1 MSKSQTPQPSQPAQ
15 SHEAMMDDLGQS
27 TQDLEKN
34 LGVVGK
40 SLISTLD
47 RTVSMQSSTIQS
59 YVDRLRRKNPK
70 ASPEEIQELIDKHF
84 VRLASGSGASAGAAA
99 AIPGIGLATGTAAI
113 AGESVLFLDA
123 AAFYTMASAH
133 LRGVDIRN
141 PERRRALVLLT
152 LLGSKGVAVIEAM
165 VGDITQPGSGGSFS
179 PGTIL
184 GKFSAPT
191 LSNANSRLTK
201 MALKQVSKRMMR
213 SWVGK
218 IMPLGIGAVLGGFAN
233 RRLAADLIENST
245 TSLGQPPAQ
254 FAAPVPAGDAKDQ
267 PKNPSGKKNGLAK
280 LVDRFRKNDDKAD
293 NESLTGDAKED
304 EELDRLALSAMTEGH
319 ESDAK

>member
-1 MSKSQTPQPSQPAQ
+1 MSDSQTPQNTQTQ
-15 SHEAMMDDLGQS
+15 DELMNNLGES
-27 TQDLEKN
+27 TQGLEKN

-40 SLISTLD
+40 SFISTLD
-47 RTVSMQSSTIQS
+47 RAVSMQSSTIES
-59 YVDRLRRKNPK
+59 YVGRLRRKNPK
-70 ASPEEIQELIDKHF
+70 ASPEEIQQLIDKHF
-84 VRLASGSGASAGAAA
+84 IRLASGSGASAGAAA
-99 AIPGIGLATGTAAI
+99 AVPGIGLATGTAAI

-165 VGDITQPGSGGSFS
+165 VGDITQPGSAGSFS

-218 IMPLGIGAVLGGFAN
+218 IMPLGIGAVLGGLAN
-233 RRLAADLIENST
+233 RRLASDLIENST
-245 TSLGQPPAQ
+245 TSLGAVPAQ
-254 FAAPVPAGDAKDQ
+254 FAAPAPAGDTKDE
-267 PKNPSGKKNGLAK
+267 PKNPSEKRNGLAS
-280 LVDRFRKNDDKAD
+280 LVNRFRKDDEPDDK
-293 NESLTGDAKED
+293 SLTGDVKED
-304 EELDRLALSAMTEGH
+304 EELDRLALFAMTEGSKVH

>member
-1 MSKSQTPQPSQPAQ
+1 MSESPQSQNPRT
-15 SHEAMMDDLGQS
+15 HEEMMDGLGES
-27 TQDLEKN
+27 TQGLEKN

-40 SLISTLD
+40 SLISALD
-47 RTVSMQSSTIQS
+47 RAVSMQSSTIEA
-59 YVDRLRRKNPK
+59 YVGRLRRKNPD
-70 ASPEEIQELIDKHF
+70 ASPAEIQKLIDQHF
-84 VRLASGSGASAGAAA
+84 IRLASGSGASAGAAA

-113 AGESVLFLDA
+113 AGESVIFLDS
-123 AAFYTMASAH
+123 AAFYTVASAH
-133 LRGVDIRN
+133 LRGVDIRD
-141 PERRRALVLLT
+141 PQRRRVLVLLT

-165 VGDITQPGSGGSFS
+165 VGDITKPGSGGSFS

-213 SWVGK
+213 SWIGK

-245 TSLGQPPAQ
+245 ASLGPAPEQ
-254 FAAPVPAGDAKDQ
+254 FATPLPASPEKDS
-267 PKNPSGKKNGLAK
+267 SGKKNRLAK
-280 LVDRFRKNDDKAD
+280 LVDRFRKDSKDSKD
-293 NESLTGDAKED
+293 SLTGDAKED
-304 EELDRLALSAMTEGH
+304 EELDRLALSAMTDGSEGPEGS